1 MALNSSFSA
10 GDDKGIEDTLN
21 EFLERIKTNTQSG
34 LRPTSRPSEKS
45 DTSGETATAT
55 EEKEEAE
62 QPAVEQAEEE
72 TEKVDDVDEN
82 EVVEKTSE

>member
-10 GDDKGIEDTLN
+10 GDDKGMEDTLN
-21 EFLERIKTNTQSG
+21 EFLERIKANTQSG

-62 QPAVEQAEEE
+62 QPAVERAEEE
-72 TEKVDDVDEN
+72 AEKVDGADGDETTK
-82 EVVEKTSE
+82 KTSE